1 MDLAAALAAL
11 NGAASIVTSIRNIDH
26 QLSTAELKLK
36 MADVTGFL
44 ADAKIELAQA
54 KEETVQLNDRI
65 KELQSFIAKKENLVE
80 TEGFLYDA
88 NDGKPIGLP
97 YCPACQAKLGVFIR
111 IAKTG
116 PSYDDLACPGCR
128 FAYKDDLTRSG
139 Q

>member
-1 MDLAAALAAL
+1 
-11 NGAASIVTSIRNIDH
+11 
-26 QLSTAELKLK
+26 

-116 PSYDDLACPGCR
+116 PRYDDLACPGCR
-128 FAYKDDLTRSG
+128 FAYKDDLTRVWAMSTSRRAATQLSLARSLVVLVSFG
-139 Q
+139 